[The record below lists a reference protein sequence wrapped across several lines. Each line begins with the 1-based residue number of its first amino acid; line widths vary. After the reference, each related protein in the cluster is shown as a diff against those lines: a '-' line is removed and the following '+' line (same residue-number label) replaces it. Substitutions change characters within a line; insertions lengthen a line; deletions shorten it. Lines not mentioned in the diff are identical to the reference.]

1 MKKNKKSKKKRK
13 INKLKVFTFLV
24 ILFLVVFAIYRI
36 INININNIIIIG
48 NNYYTDQDIID
59 IAGISDYPKSIKNM
73 SFDLEKRLE
82 NDTYIFNAEVKKNL
96 FLNIVTIKVQEN
108 YPLFFYSS
116 DNKTVLYN
124 GDKIEEKYNLLTVIN
139 KIPDTVYN
147 KFLSNMQKLNLD
159 IKSRMSE
166 IEYKPNEVDDE
177 RFMILMNDGN
187 YVYINLR
194 RFQNLNKYVDMVKS
208 FNNKKGI
215 LYLDS
220 GEYFDVFD
228 E

>member
-1 MKKNKKSKKKRK
+1 MSKKKKGKKRK
-13 INKLKVFTFLV
+13 LNKLRLLTFFLILILIVLLGYGITNIHITNIV
-24 ILFLVVFAIYRI
+24 IK
-36 INININNIIIIG
+36 G
-48 NNYYTDQDIID
+48 NTFYTDQEIID
-59 IAGISDYPKSIKNM
+59 KAELSDYPKSIDNLT
-73 SFDLEKRLE
+73 FDIEKRLE
-82 NDTYIFNAEVKKNL
+82 SDTYILKVNVKKNI
-96 FLNIVTIKVQEN
+96 FLNEVTITVKEN

-124 GDKIEEKYNLLTVIN
+124 GDKIDSKYNDLTIIN
-139 KIPDTVYN
+139 RIPNKVYE
-147 KFLSNMQKLNLD
+147 KFLESMQKLDLD

-166 IEYKPNEVDDE
+166 IEYKPNEVDNE
-177 RFMILMNDGN
+177 RFFILMNDGN

-194 RFQNLNKYVDMVKS
+194 RFQNLNKYLDIISS
-208 FNNKKGI
+208 FSDKKGI